1 MQRRAIVTGGGSG
14 IGLAVV
20 ERLIAE
26 GVSVLAVDIQER
38 GLTQATNVGAD
49 VLQCD
54 IADPASMD
62 MILQAAGD
70 VSDLV
75 NCAGIIRLAPIL
87 EATREDWRS
96 ILGVNAEAL
105 FFLSQAVGRVLV
117 DGGAMVNVS
126 SSSAKLATTTEA
138 AIYAASKAAVA
149 SITRSFAY
157 ALAPRRVRVNAVC
170 PGIVDTPME
179 RRLLKEVAVNR
190 GVSVAE
196 LEAARNRTVPLG
208 RSSEPS
214 EIAEVIAFLLSDRA
228 SYMTGQSVNITGG
241 QVTW

>member
-20 ERLIAE
+20 ERLIAD

-38 GLTQATNVGAD
+38 GLAAAIDAGAD
-49 VLQCD
+49 ILRAD
-54 IADPASMD
+54 IADPSGLDA
-62 MILQAAGD
+62 IVGAAGEI
-70 VSDLV
+70 SDLV

-87 EATREDWRS
+87 EASRDDWQS
-96 ILGVNAEAL
+96 IISVNAEAL
-105 FFLSQAVGRVLV
+105 FFLSQAVGRVMV
-117 DGGAMVNVS
+117 EGGAMVNVS

-157 ALAPRRVRVNAVC
+157 ALAPRRIRVNAVC

-179 RRLLKEVAVNR
+179 RRLLEEVATNR

-196 LEAARNRTVPLG
+196 LEAARHRTVPLG